1 MKPVV
6 VLATDSREPSG
17 LGAHMITLGAE
28 LAGEFDIIVACQN
41 DAAGTRFLRQA
52 ARQKLRIKAFDPEQM
67 VAFRDWL
74 VASGASLLH
83 VHAGIGWEGHELVR
97 YGKAAG
103 LPVVRTEHLPYLLTS
118 VVQQAE
124 YRAMLK
130 SVDSRIAV
138 SQAAFASCARQGN
151 GQHSVVLN
159 GIVPGKPAGSAA
171 AARTALGLQT
181 AEKIALT
188 VARFTA
194 QKGHDVLVAAAKT
207 VVASHPDLKFVLV
220 GTGPEQDAIAQAITE
235 AGLDGSFILA
245 GQRDDVADLMAA
257 ADLFVLPSH
266 FEGLPLAVL
275 EAMSA
280 GVPVVATAVS
290 GTLEAVG
297 PNHPFLAPAGDPAA
311 LAASILQA
319 LADPAAAQAAATQ
332 AKSRFAEHFTAQ
344 RMASE
349 TAAVYAPLLPQTF
362 AQGRFP

>member
-28 LAGEFDIIVACQN
+28 LAGQFDIIVACQN
-41 DAAGTRFLRQA
+41 DEAGVHFLRQA
-52 ARQKLRIKAFDPEQM
+52 ARRKLRIKAFDPAQMEQ
-67 VAFRDWL
+67 FRDWL
-74 VASGASLLH
+74 VACGAKLLH
-83 VHAGIGWEGHELVR
+83 VHAGIGWEGHDLVR

-103 LPVVRTEHLPYLLTS
+103 VPVVRTEHLPYLLTS

-138 SQAAFASCARQGN
+138 SSAAFASSAGQGN
-151 GQHSVVLN
+151 GQHNVVRN
-159 GIVPGKPAGSAA
+159 GIVPGKPTRSAA
-171 AARTALGLQT
+171 ETRAELGL
-181 AEKIALT
+181 APGEKLALT

-207 VVASHPDLKFVLV
+207 VLDSQRDVKFVLV
-220 GTGPEQDAIAQAITE
+220 GTGPEQDAIAEAVTA
-235 AGLDGSFILA
+235 AGLGDNVILT
-245 GQRDDVADLMAA
+245 GRRDDVADLMAA

-275 EAMSA
+275 EAMAA

-297 PNHPFLAPAGDPAA
+297 KDHPFLVPAGDANA
-311 LAASILQA
+311 LAQSILQA
-319 LADPAAAQAAATQ
+319 LADPDAARAVATQ
-332 AKSRFAEHFTAQ
+332 AQERFAEQFTAQ

-349 TAAVYAPLLPQTF
+349 TAAVYAPLLTQEFEKGPL
-362 AQGRFP
+362 A